1 MTFPKKGIA
10 PQLCKGTSFEIQM
23 SPSLCI
29 CLCYNIHARDHTE
42 LMNAFTRAAND
53 PSVLAITEKALVVVE
68 SAY

>member
-1 MTFPKKGIA
+1 MTFSKKGIA
-10 PQLCKGTSFEIQM
+10 PQLCKATSFEIQM
-23 SPSLCI
+23 SPSL

-42 LMNAFTRAAND
+42 LMNARAAND

>member
-1 MTFPKKGIA
+1 MTFSKKGIA

-23 SPSLCI
+23 SPSL

-53 PSVLAITEKALVVVE
+53 PSVLAIMEKALEVVE